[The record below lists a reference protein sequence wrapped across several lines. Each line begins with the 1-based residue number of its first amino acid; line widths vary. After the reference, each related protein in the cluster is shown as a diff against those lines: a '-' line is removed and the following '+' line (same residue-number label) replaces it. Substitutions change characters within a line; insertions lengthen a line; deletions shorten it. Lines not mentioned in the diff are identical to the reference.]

1 MRTMG
6 LGQRQP
12 LVGRKGGPD
21 LVALKTKHSRKCVG
35 DTDIVI
41 DNEHTSAAIARSH
54 ALIVGPGS
62 ELVKVSRRHVL
73 YSAGF
78 ALRLLGDST
87 KLGLRFSSEVLL
99 SPILV
104 RPVREQLEHDR
115 VIRLLQAKY
124 KRKFEVAVN
133 PGSEQNMPVG
143 SGPSAWYPDLVL
155 QSPERGRKLQGVVE
169 VETAESVNNLEAMSQ
184 WTAFSKLRVPFY
196 LYIPA
201 ASVEVARR
209 LCSDLQISVA
219 EIWAYHPVGDQIR
232 FTLVHRAPVEA
243 VKPAPAEPSPPR
255 ARAAEAAPTGRRA
268 VEGRLGRRSGTRDG
282 GRKTARKPKSAPRR
296 SATRSAGRGAKAPVR
311 KRAGNSRAA
320 KRR

>member
-1 MRTMG
+1 M
-6 LGQRQP
+6 
-12 LVGRKGGPD
+12 
-21 LVALKTKHSRKCVG
+21 
-35 DTDIVI
+35 
-41 DNEHTSAAIARSH
+41 
-54 ALIVGPGS
+54 
-62 ELVKVSRRHVL
+62 
-73 YSAGF
+73 
-78 ALRLLGDST
+78 
-87 KLGLRFSSEVLL
+87 

-133 PGSEQNMPVG
+133 PGNEQNTPVG

-169 VETAESVNNLEAMSQ
+169 VETGESVNNLEAMSQ
-184 WTAFSKLRVPFY
+184 WTAFSKLRVPFH

-209 LCSDLQISVA
+209 LCTDLQISVA

-243 VKPAPAEPSPPR
+243 VKPAPAEPPSRAAPAR
-255 ARAAEAAPTGRRA
+255 ARTARAAPSGRRTA
-268 VEGRLGRRSGTRDG
+268 EGRLGRRPATRDG
-282 GRKTARKPKSAPRR
+282 RKAAGKSKSAPRR
-296 SATRSAGRGAKAPVR
+296 SAARSGGRGAKAPSR
-311 KRAGNSRAA
+311 KRTATSRAA